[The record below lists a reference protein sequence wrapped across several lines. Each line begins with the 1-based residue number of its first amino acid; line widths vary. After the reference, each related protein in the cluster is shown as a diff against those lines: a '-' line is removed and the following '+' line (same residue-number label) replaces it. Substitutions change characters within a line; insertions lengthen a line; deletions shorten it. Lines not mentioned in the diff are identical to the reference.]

1 MPRLSP
7 PIRHPPPARA
17 RICRARASVPGHPSQ
32 RRRRGCSGRL
42 SVARSSAP
50 PVAQLVPCAG
60 PLRVGV
66 GWIARPASFSAPN
79 LSANSCTVSGRK
91 RLVTWHVRTPVL
103 RVLPTAATPEMVP
116 VTFVRRREIAAGGST
131 ERAAPRSR
139 APNEAGVECR
149 ASADEFSARYRRA
162 PGRCGPATLHLVGR
176 GQRGGLIQ
184 CGLSRRHA
192 VLLPLGSRRSRAAI
206 TWVQLRPAD
215 FMGSVAPDSFP
226 CHRISGSTPNEE
238 FRNDS
243 VHREGEG

>member
-1 MPRLSP
+1 MGA
-7 PIRHPPPARA
+7 ARA
-17 RICRARASVPGHPSQ
+17 TAHAGARRRARRRAGGEEVKAGRFATCPGRSHFDQGAPYLLGLLAPVLMG
-32 RRRRGCSGRL
+32 RRGQQRGLAVFAQGAQPHSASCEQGVR
-42 SVARSSAP
+42 ASS
-50 PVAQLVPCAG
+50 
-60 PLRVGV
+60 LR
-66 GWIARPASFSAPN
+66 
-79 LSANSCTVSGRK
+79 
-91 RLVTWHVRTPVL
+91 
-103 RVLPTAATPEMVP
+103 VP
-116 VTFVRRREIAAGGST
+116 VTFVRRRVIAAGGST

-139 APNEAGVECR
+139 APNTTGVECH

-162 PGRCGPATLHLVGR
+162 PGRCGPATLHHASR

-238 FRNDS
+238 FRNGS
-243 VHREGEG
+243 VHREGEA